1 MITTLHIK
9 NIGIIDDLT
18 VNLNEGLNVL
28 TGETGAGKTLIIDSL
43 AIAAGG
49 RFSKEMIR
57 RGETYSY
64 VELNIYCPN
73 SDLAIDGNI
82 IITREIYLNGRNS
95 CKVNGRL
102 VTVNELRDIMKKI
115 VDIHGQQD
123 NQLLLD
129 PKYHIKYLDNF
140 IGQEL
145 KNVKDEYIELYSE
158 YKKVKMELQN
168 NYGDEKEKERKLDLL
183 RYQLNEIEQA
193 NLKIKED
200 EILEEKRNIMIN
212 SEKLQKNLAD
222 IDVNLSN
229 QVIDGLSN
237 SIRALEKIENYGD
250 EYKEKLADLKNI
262 YYEIQELARDFDNMR
277 EAVCFDEYERDEVE
291 KRLDIMYSLKRKYGN
306 SIEEILEYKDDID
319 KQIYEI
325 ENAEENNKK
334 LRKKIAELEKQMV
347 QQSNIMEEIRKI
359 YAIQLTEKINNEL
372 KYLEMF
378 NSTFEIRFERVE
390 EFNANGLNKVEFYIC
405 TNIGEEAKPLIKIAS
420 GGEMSRLMLA
430 IKSVLA
436 NTDEVPVLVFDEI
449 DTGISGK
456 AAKAVG
462 EKLKIVSKAHQVIC
476 ITHLAPI
483 AAKGDFNYYISKNVK
498 NDKTVTSIK
507 QLNEEET
514 INEIAR
520 IATGEITE
528 ISKKQ
533 AIELRKAS

>member
-102 VTVNELRDIMKKI
+102 VTVNELREIMKKI

-140 IGQEL
+140 IGHEL
-145 KNVKDEYIELYSE
+145 KNVKDKYIELYSE

-193 NLKIKED
+193 NLKTKED

-250 EYKEKLADLKNI
+250 EYKEKLANLKNI

-334 LRKKIAELEKQMV
+334 LRKKNAELERQME
-347 QQSNIMEEIRKI
+347 QQSNIMEEIRKT

-378 NSTFEIRFERVE
+378 NSTFEIRFERLE

-405 TNIGEEAKPLIKIAS
+405 TNIGEDAKPLVKIAS

>member
-1 MITTLHIK
+1 
-9 NIGIIDDLT
+9 
-18 VNLNEGLNVL
+18 
-28 TGETGAGKTLIIDSL
+28 
-43 AIAAGG
+43 
-49 RFSKEMIR
+49 
-57 RGETYSY
+57 
-64 VELNIYCPN
+64 
-73 SDLAIDGNI
+73 
-82 IITREIYLNGRNS
+82 
-95 CKVNGRL
+95 
-102 VTVNELRDIMKKI
+102 
-115 VDIHGQQD
+115 
-123 NQLLLD
+123 
-129 PKYHIKYLDNF
+129 
-140 IGQEL
+140 
-145 KNVKDEYIELYSE
+145 
-158 YKKVKMELQN
+158 
-168 NYGDEKEKERKLDLL
+168 
-183 RYQLNEIEQA
+183 
-193 NLKIKED
+193 
-200 EILEEKRNIMIN
+200 
-212 SEKLQKNLAD
+212 
-222 IDVNLSN
+222 
-229 QVIDGLSN
+229 
-237 SIRALEKIENYGD
+237 
-250 EYKEKLADLKNI
+250 
-262 YYEIQELARDFDNMR
+262 MR

-334 LRKKIAELEKQMV
+334 LRKKNAELERQME
-347 QQSNIMEEIRKI
+347 QQSNIMEEIRKT

-378 NSTFEIRFERVE
+378 NSTFEIRFERLE

-405 TNIGEEAKPLIKIAS
+405 TNIGEDAKPLVKIAS